1 MANKHATDAENFPV
15 AFKQPG
21 NEDKMTF
28 KRPDHPDFHTSSELQ
43 KNQFSGVR
51 KNDLTR
57 EWEIWTVGDLRAHG
71 PLENQ
76 EAFMK
81 AYQEVFALDS
91 VVFIKAAANTFVKP

>member
-21 NEDKMTF
+21 NEDKLTF

-51 KNDLTR
+51 QNNVAQ
-57 EWEIWTVGDLRAHG
+57 EWEIWTLGDLRAHG
-71 PLENQ
+71 PLKDQ
-76 EAFMK
+76 DGFHK
-81 AYQEVFALDS
+81 AYADVFCLDS
-91 VVFIKAAANTFVKP
+91 VVFIKAEYDRIIRN